1 MPIYALAAFAMIG
14 LCAGWLGGML
24 LKARGLG
31 AIGNMTV
38 GVIGALA
45 GGMLTSA
52 FELSAPGGMGSLLA
66 AAIGATVL
74 LVILGFIRRP

>member
-38 GVIGALA
+38 GVIGSLT
-45 GGMLTSA
+45 GGVLTSA
-52 FELSAPGGMGSLLA
+52 LEPSAPGEMRSLFA

-74 LVILGFIRRP
+74 LVILGLIRRP